1 MSESEKKSKLLHQ
14 ITSNDFLPSLSP
26 LTIQLID
33 AASNEN
39 TSVLDLNRIIE
50 QDPGLTTRLLKM
62 VNSAYFG
69 RRTKISSISHA
80 IIMAGF
86 KRVRLMALNISL
98 RDTFPL
104 GRVGGMDY
112 DLFWKTS
119 LYRALIAQGF
129 SQAGPLAEELDPEE
143 VFTAGLILEIGMPL
157 LFHICPPALKETFPG
172 GANPLLDLVAWE
184 IEHLGINHREVGRVV
199 LQRWHFPEQIIESQ
213 KYFGPEALQGDRTPL
228 VKILEFSR
236 ICTQIFFGPQDEF
249 HLLDSLAQAQGL
261 SPEIMNEIL
270 VTTFSRVEDV
280 AGQLR
285 LLINSQDDLL
295 LVMEKANRTLARIN
309 GSLES
314 SFVKVFNLIS
324 DLEQSAPQEPGEER
338 EEKNKL
344 LENTLEAVV
353 HEIRN
358 PLMAIGGFAHR
369 LAKNVEQRGD
379 VIEYVHLI
387 TKESLRLEKVLKDLV
402 AYSQI
407 YKPFIVTRDIIQ
419 MVEKVLA
426 GLQRRLDEKDIRLNR
441 LYRPT
446 PILIP
451 LDEAEIAKA
460 LQCLLETEIHLLEK
474 MDRQLWIDI
483 EEIQE
488 DREIRISLSM
498 KAGQFPEELR
508 NTLLGKDFSGKTFG
522 LGLGLSLARKII
534 TAHGGRLELTQ
545 ENDLNALSV
554 FLPSS
559 IAG

>member
-1 MSESEKKSKLLHQ
+1 MTDSEKKGRILHQ

-26 LTIQLID
+26 LTIQLIE
-33 AASNEN
+33 AASDER

-119 LYRALIAQGF
+119 LYRALLAQGF
-129 SQAGPLAEELDPEE
+129 SQAGPMAEELDPEE
-143 VFTAGLILEIGMPL
+143 IFTAGLILEIGMLL
-157 LFHICPPALKETFPG
+157 LFHICSPEQKEAFPG
-172 GANPLLDLVAWE
+172 GNTPLKDLISWE
-184 IEHLGINHREVGRVV
+184 NEHLGINHREVGRVV
-199 LQRWHFPEQIIESQ
+199 LHRWNFSEPIIESQ
-213 KYFGPEALQGDRTPL
+213 KYFGPEALEDDRSPQ
-228 VKILEFSR
+228 VRILEFSR
-236 ICTQIFFGPQDEF
+236 ICTQIFFGPQDDF
-249 HLLDSLAQAQGL
+249 HLLDSLAPAQGL
-261 SPEIMNEIL
+261 SPDIINEIL
-270 VTTFSRVEDV
+270 VTTFSRVEEG

-285 LLINSQDDLL
+285 LMINSQDDLMM
-295 LVMEKANRTLARIN
+295 VMEKANRTLAKIN

-314 SFVKVFNLIS
+314 SFVKVFNLIT
-324 DLEQSAPQEPGEER
+324 DLEQSSVQEPSEEQ
-338 EEKNKL
+338 EEKNRL
-344 LENTLEAVV
+344 VENTLEAVV

-369 LAKNVEQRGD
+369 LAKNMEQRGD

-407 YKPFIVTRDIIQ
+407 YKPFIVTRNIFQ
-419 MVEKVLA
+419 VVEKMLA
-426 GLQRRLDEKDIRLNR
+426 GHQDLLDEKEVRLIRL
-441 LYRPT
+441 YQPT

-451 LDEAEIAKA
+451 LDEAEISKA
-460 LQCLLETEIHLLEK
+460 LQCLLETEIQLLEK
-474 MDRQLWIDI
+474 MDRHLWIGL
-483 EEIQE
+483 EEVPE
-488 DREIRISLSM
+488 KREVRISLST

-508 NTLLGKDFSGKTFG
+508 HTLLGKDFSGQSFG

-534 TAHGGRLELTQ
+534 TAHGGRLELTLQ
-545 ENDLNALSV
+545 NDLNTLSV
-554 FLPSS
+554 FLPASV
-559 IAG
+559 G

>member
-1 MSESEKKSKLLHQ
+1 M
-14 ITSNDFLPSLSP
+14 NG
-26 LTIQLID
+26 
-33 AASNEN
+33 

-69 RRTKISSISHA
+69 RRNKISSISHA

-119 LYRALIAQGF
+119 LYRAMIAQGF
-129 SQAGPLAEELDPEE
+129 SQTGPMAEELDPEE
-143 VFTAGLILEIGMPL
+143 IFTAGLILEIGMLL
-157 LFHICPPALKETFPG
+157 LFHICPPVQKEAFPG
-172 GANPLLDLVAWE
+172 GGTALLDLIAWE
-184 IEHLGINHREVGRVV
+184 NEHLGINHREVGRII
-199 LQRWHFPEQIIESQ
+199 LHRWNFSEPIVESQ
-213 KYFGPEALQGDRTPL
+213 KYFGPEALQADRSPQ
-228 VKILEFSR
+228 VRILEFAR
-236 ICTQIFFGPQDEF
+236 ICTQIFFGSQDDF
-249 HLLDSLAQAQGL
+249 HMLDSLAKAQGI
-261 SPEIMNEIL
+261 SPEILMDIL
-270 VTTFSRVEDV
+270 VTTFSRVEEV

-285 LLINSQDDLL
+285 LMINSQDDLL
-295 LVMEKANRTLARIN
+295 LVMEKANRTLAKIN

-314 SFVKVFNLIS
+314 SFVKVFNLIT
-324 DLEQSAPQEPGEER
+324 DLEQSAVQEPSEEQ
-338 EEKNKL
+338 EEKNRL

-387 TKESLRLEKVLKDLV
+387 TKESLRLEKVMKDLV

-407 YKPFIVTRDIIQ
+407 YKPFIITRNIVQ
-419 MVEKVLA
+419 VVEKVLA
-426 GLQRRLDEKDIRLNR
+426 SRQELLDEKNIRLIR
-441 LYRPT
+441 LYPPA

-451 LDEAEIAKA
+451 LDEAEITKA
-460 LQCLLETEIHLLEK
+460 LQCLLETEIQILEK
-474 MDRQLWIDI
+474 MDRQLWIGL
-483 EEIQE
+483 EKASEN
-488 DREIRISLSM
+488 REIRISLST

-508 NTLLGKDFSGKTFG
+508 LTLLGKDFSGRAFG

-534 TAHGGRLELTQ
+534 AAHGGRLELTM
-545 ENDLNALSV
+545 ENELNTLSIY
-554 FLPSS
+554 LPVS
-559 IAG
+559 IG

>member
-1 MSESEKKSKLLHQ
+1 MMDSEKRSRILHQ

-26 LTIQLID
+26 LTIQLIE
-33 AASNEN
+33 AASDERS
-39 TSVLDLNRIIE
+39 SVLDLNRIIE

-104 GRVGGMDY
+104 GRVGGIDY

-129 SQAGPLAEELDPEE
+129 SQAGRLSEALDPEE
-143 VFTAGLILEIGMPL
+143 IFTAGLILEIGMLL
-157 LFHICPPALKETFPG
+157 LFHVCPKEHQAVFPG
-172 GANPLLDLVAWE
+172 GAMALTDLIAWE
-184 IEHLGINHREVGRVV
+184 NEHLGINHREVGRII
-199 LQRWHFPEQIIESQ
+199 LQRWHFPDQIIESQ
-213 KYFGPEALQGDRTPL
+213 KYFGPEALQGDRSPW
-228 VKILEFSR
+228 VRILEFAR
-236 ICTQIFFGPQDEF
+236 ICTQIFFGPQDDF
-249 HLLDSLAQAQGL
+249 QLLDSLALAQGL
-261 SPEIMNEIL
+261 SPEILNEIL
-270 VTTFSRVEDV
+270 VTTFSQVEEV

-285 LLINSQDDLL
+285 LMVNSQDDLL
-295 LVMEKANRTLARIN
+295 MVMEKANRTLTKIN

-324 DLEQSAPQEPGEER
+324 DLEQSTVQEPTEEL

-358 PLMAIGGFAHR
+358 PLMAIGGFANR

-407 YKPFIVTRDIIQ
+407 YKPFIITRNIIQ
-419 MVEKVLA
+419 VVEKMLA
-426 GLQRRLDEKDIRLNR
+426 GYQDLLDEKDIRLNR
-441 LYRPT
+441 LYRST
-446 PILIP
+446 SILIP
-451 LDEAEIAKA
+451 LDEAEITKA
-460 LQCLLETEIHLLEK
+460 LQCLLETEIQLLEK
-474 MDRQLWIDI
+474 MDRQLWIGL
-483 EEIQE
+483 EEVLE
-488 DREIRISLSM
+488 KKEVRISLST

-508 NTLLGKDFSGKTFG
+508 HTLLGRDFSGKSFG

-534 TAHGGRLELTQ
+534 TAHGGRLELTL
-545 ENDLNALSV
+545 EDDLNTLSV
-554 FLPSS
+554 FLPAS
-559 IAG
+559 IG

>member
-1 MSESEKKSKLLHQ
+1 
-14 ITSNDFLPSLSP
+14 
-26 LTIQLID
+26 
-33 AASNEN
+33 
-39 TSVLDLNRIIE
+39 
-50 QDPGLTTRLLKM
+50 M

-129 SQAGPLAEELDPEE
+129 SQAGRLAEELDPEE
-143 VFTAGLILEIGMPL
+143 IFTAGLILEIGMLL
-157 LFHICPPALKETFPG
+157 LFHVCPTGLKESFPG
-172 GANPLLDLVAWE
+172 GATALTDLIAWE
-184 IEHLGINHREVGRVV
+184 IEHLGINHREVGRII
-199 LQRWHFPEQIIESQ
+199 LQRWHFPDQIIESQ
-213 KYFGPEALQGDRTPL
+213 KYFGPEALGGERSPL
-228 VKILEFSR
+228 VRILEFAR
-236 ICTQIFFGPQDEF
+236 ICTQIFFGPQDDF
-249 HLLDSLAQAQGL
+249 QLLDSLALAQGL
-261 SPEIMNEIL
+261 SPEILNEIL
-270 VTTFSRVEDV
+270 VTTFSQVEEV

-285 LLINSQDDLL
+285 LMINSQDDLL
-295 LVMEKANRTLARIN
+295 MVMEKANRTLTKIN

-324 DLEQSAPQEPGEER
+324 DLEQSTFQEPTEEL

-358 PLMAIGGFAHR
+358 PLMAIGGFANR

-407 YKPFIVTRDIIQ
+407 YKPFIVTRNIIQ
-419 MVEKVLA
+419 VVEKMLA
-426 GLQRRLDEKDIRLNR
+426 GCQDLLDEKDIRLIR
-441 LYRPT
+441 LYRST

-451 LDEAEIAKA
+451 LDEAEITKA
-460 LQCLLETEIHLLEK
+460 LQCLLETEIQLLEK
-474 MDRQLWIDI
+474 MDRQLWIGL
-483 EEIQE
+483 EEVLE
-488 DREIRISLSM
+488 KKEVRISLST

-508 NTLLGKDFSGKTFG
+508 HTLLGKDFSGKSFG

-534 TAHGGRLELTQ
+534 TAHGGRLELTL
-545 ENDLNALSV
+545 ENDLNTLSV
-554 FLPSS
+554 FLPAS
-559 IAG
+559 IG

>member
-1 MSESEKKSKLLHQ
+1 MMDSEKRSRILHQ

-26 LTIQLID
+26 LTIQLIE
-33 AASNEN
+33 AASDERS
-39 TSVLDLNRIIE
+39 SVLDLNRIIE

-104 GRVGGMDY
+104 GRVGGIDY

-129 SQAGPLAEELDPEE
+129 SQAGRLAEALDPEE
-143 VFTAGLILEIGMPL
+143 IFTAGLILEIGMLL
-157 LFHICPPALKETFPG
+157 LFHVCPKEHQAVFPG
-172 GANPLLDLVAWE
+172 GAMALTDLIAWE
-184 IEHLGINHREVGRVV
+184 NEHLGINHREVGRII
-199 LQRWHFPEQIIESQ
+199 LQRWHFPDQIIESQ
-213 KYFGPEALQGDRTPL
+213 KYFGPEALQGDRSPW
-228 VKILEFSR
+228 VRILEFAR
-236 ICTQIFFGPQDEF
+236 ICTQIFFGPQDDF
-249 HLLDSLAQAQGL
+249 QLLDSLALAQGL
-261 SPEIMNEIL
+261 SPEILNEIL
-270 VTTFSRVEDV
+270 VTTFSQVEEV

-285 LLINSQDDLL
+285 LMINSQDDLL
-295 LVMEKANRTLARIN
+295 MVMEKANRTLTKIN

-324 DLEQSAPQEPGEER
+324 DLEQSTVQEPTEEL

-358 PLMAIGGFAHR
+358 PLMAIGGFANR

-407 YKPFIVTRDIIQ
+407 YKPFIITRNIIQ
-419 MVEKVLA
+419 VVEKMLA
-426 GLQRRLDEKDIRLNR
+426 GYQDLLDEKDIRLNR
-441 LYRPT
+441 LYRST
-446 PILIP
+446 SILIP
-451 LDEAEIAKA
+451 LDEAEITKA
-460 LQCLLETEIHLLEK
+460 LQCLLETEIQLLEK
-474 MDRQLWIDI
+474 MDRQLWIGL
-483 EEIQE
+483 EEVLE
-488 DREIRISLSM
+488 KKEVRISLST

-508 NTLLGKDFSGKTFG
+508 HTLLGRDFSGKSFG

-534 TAHGGRLELTQ
+534 TAHGGRLELTL
-545 ENDLNALSV
+545 EDDLNTLSV
-554 FLPSS
+554 
-559 IAG
+559 

>member
-1 MSESEKKSKLLHQ
+1 MMESEKKSRILLQ

-26 LTIQLID
+26 LTIQLIE
-33 AASNEN
+33 AASDER

-129 SQAGPLAEELDPEE
+129 SQAGPMAEELDPEE
-143 VFTAGLILEIGMPL
+143 IFAAGLILEIGMLL
-157 LFHICPPALKETFPG
+157 LFHICSPAQKEAFPG
-172 GANPLLDLVAWE
+172 GATTLTDLIAWE
-184 IEHLGINHREVGRVV
+184 NEHLGINHREVGRII
-199 LQRWHFPEQIIESQ
+199 LQRWHFPDQIIESQ
-213 KYFGPEALQGDRTPL
+213 KYFGPEALQGDRSPL
-228 VKILEFSR
+228 VRILEFAR
-236 ICTQIFFGPQDEF
+236 ICTQIFFGSQDDF
-249 HLLDSLAQAQGL
+249 QGLDSLASAQGL
-261 SPEIMNEIL
+261 SPESINDIL
-270 VTTFSRVEDV
+270 VTTFSRVEEV

-285 LLINSQDDLL
+285 LMINSQDDLL
-295 LVMEKANRTLARIN
+295 MVMEKANRTLARIN

-324 DLEQSAPQEPGEER
+324 DLEQSTVQEPTEEL
-338 EEKNKL
+338 EKKNKL

-407 YKPFIVTRDIIQ
+407 YKPFIVTRNIIQ
-419 MVEKVLA
+419 VVEKVLA
-426 GLQRRLDEKDIRLNR
+426 GEQDRLTEKDTRLIRLY
-441 LYRPT
+441 LPT

-451 LDEAEIAKA
+451 LDEAEITKA
-460 LQCLLETEIHLLEK
+460 LQCLLETEIQILGK
-474 MDRQLWIDI
+474 MDRQLWVGL
-483 EEIQE
+483 EKVSEN
-488 DREIRISLSM
+488 REVRISLSI

-508 NTLLGKDFSGKTFG
+508 HTLLGKDFSGKSFG
-522 LGLGLSLARKII
+522 MGLGLSLARKII
-534 TAHGGRLELTQ
+534 TAHGGRLEITL
-545 ENDLNALSV
+545 ENDLNTLSV
-554 FLPSS
+554 FLPAS
-559 IAG
+559 IG

>member
-1 MSESEKKSKLLHQ
+1 MMDSEKRSRILHQ

-26 LTIQLID
+26 LTIQLIE
-33 AASNEN
+33 AASDER

-129 SQAGPLAEELDPEE
+129 SQASLLAEELDPEE
-143 VFTAGLILEIGMPL
+143 IFTAGLILEIGMLL
-157 LFHICPPALKETFPG
+157 LFPVCPAGLKEAFPG
-172 GANPLLDLVAWE
+172 GATALTDLIAWE
-184 IEHLGINHREVGRVV
+184 IEHLGINHREVGRII
-199 LQRWHFPEQIIESQ
+199 LQRWHFPDQIIESQ
-213 KYFGPEALQGDRTPL
+213 KHFGPEALQADRSPL
-228 VKILEFSR
+228 VRILEFAR
-236 ICTQIFFGPQDEF
+236 ICTQIFFGSQDDF
-249 HLLDSLAQAQGL
+249 LLLDSLAPAQGL
-261 SPEIMNEIL
+261 SSEILNEIL
-270 VTTFSRVEDV
+270 VTTFSQVEEV

-285 LLINSQDDLL
+285 LMINSQDDLL
-295 LVMEKANRTLARIN
+295 MVMEKANRTLARIN

-324 DLEQSAPQEPGEER
+324 DLEQSPVQEPSEEL

-407 YKPFIVTRDIIQ
+407 YKPFITTRNIIQ
-419 MVEKVLA
+419 VVEKVLA
-426 GLQRRLDEKDIRLNR
+426 VHQDLLDEKNIRLIR
-441 LYRPT
+441 LYRST
-446 PILIP
+446 SILIP
-451 LDEAEIAKA
+451 LDEAEISKA
-460 LQCLLETEIHLLEK
+460 LQCLLETEIQILEK
-474 MDRQLWIDI
+474 MDRQLWIGL
-483 EEIQE
+483 EEVLE
-488 DREIRISLSM
+488 KKEVRISFST

-508 NTLLGKDFSGKTFG
+508 HTLLGKDFSGKSFG

-534 TAHGGRLELTQ
+534 TAHGGRLELSQ
-545 ENDLNALSV
+545 ENDLNTLSV
-554 FLPSS
+554 FLPAV
-559 IAG
+559 IG

>member
-1 MSESEKKSKLLHQ
+1 MMESEKKSKILHQ
-14 ITSNDFLPSLSP
+14 ITSTDSLPSLSP
-26 LTIQLID
+26 LTIQLIE
-33 AASNEN
+33 AASDER

-129 SQAGPLAEELDPEE
+129 SQAGPMAEELDPEE
-143 VFTAGLILEIGMPL
+143 IFAAGLILEIGMLL
-157 LFHICPPALKETFPG
+157 LFHICPPAQKESFPG
-172 GANPLLDLVAWE
+172 GATPLTDLIAWE
-184 IEHLGINHREVGRVV
+184 NEHLGINHREVGRIV
-199 LQRWHFPEQIIESQ
+199 LQHWHFPDQIIESQ
-213 KYFGPEALQGDRTPL
+213 KHFGPEALQGDRSPL
-228 VKILEFSR
+228 VRILEFAR
-236 ICTQIFFGPQDEF
+236 ICTQIFFGPQDDF
-249 HLLDSLAQAQGL
+249 QLLDSLAPAQGL
-261 SPEIMNEIL
+261 RPDSINDIL
-270 VTTFSRVEDV
+270 VTTFSKVEEV

-285 LLINSQDDLL
+285 LMINSQDDLL
-295 LVMEKANRTLARIN
+295 LVMEKANRTLAKIN

-314 SFVKVFNLIS
+314 SFVKVFNLIT
-324 DLEQSAPQEPGEER
+324 DLEQSTVQEPTEEL

-402 AYSQI
+402 AYSQT
-407 YKPFIVTRDIIQ
+407 YKPFIITRNIIQ
-419 MVEKVLA
+419 VLEKVLA
-426 GLQRRLDEKDIRLNR
+426 GEQERLTEKDIHLIR
-441 LYRPT
+441 LYRQPA

-451 LDEAEIAKA
+451 LDEAEITKA
-460 LQCLLETEIHLLEK
+460 LQCLLETEIRLLEK
-474 MDRQLWIDI
+474 MDRRLWIGL
-483 EEIQE
+483 EEVLE
-488 DREIRISLSM
+488 KREVRISLGT

-508 NTLLGKDFSGKTFG
+508 HILLGKDFSGKSFG
-522 LGLGLSLARKII
+522 MGLGLSLARKII
-534 TAHGGRLELTQ
+534 TAHGGRLELTL
-545 ENDLNALSV
+545 ENDLNILSV
-554 FLPSS
+554 FLPAS
-559 IAG
+559 IG

>member
-1 MSESEKKSKLLHQ
+1 MVESEKRSRILHQ

-26 LTIQLID
+26 LTIQLIE
-33 AASNEN
+33 AASNER

-129 SQAGPLAEELDPEE
+129 SQAGPLAEDLDPEE
-143 VFTAGLILEIGMPL
+143 IFTAGLILEIGMLL
-157 LFHICPPALKETFPG
+157 LFPVCPPALKETFPG
-172 GANPLLDLVAWE
+172 GTTPLEDLVSWE
-184 IEHLGINHREVGRVV
+184 IEHLGITHREVGRII

-213 KYFGPEALQGDRTPL
+213 KYFGPEALQEGRSPL
-228 VKILEFSR
+228 VRILEFAR
-236 ICTQIFFGPQDEF
+236 ICTQIFFGSRDDFQ
-249 HLLDSLAQAQGL
+249 LLDGLAPTQGL
-261 SPEIMNEIL
+261 SPQIINEIL
-270 VTTFSRVEDV
+270 VTSFSQVEEV

-285 LLINSQDDLL
+285 LMINSQDDLL
-295 LVMEKANRTLARIN
+295 MVMEKANRTLARIN

-324 DLEQSAPQEPGEER
+324 DLEHSTVQEASEEQ
-338 EEKNKL
+338 EEKNRL

-358 PLMAIGGFAHR
+358 PLMAIGGFAQR

-402 AYSQI
+402 AYSQV
-407 YKPFIVTRDIIQ
+407 YKPFIITRNILQ
-419 MVEKVLA
+419 VVEKVLT
-426 GLQRRLDEKDIRLNR
+426 GHLDRLSEKDIQLIR
-441 LYRPT
+441 LYRAT

-451 LDEAEIAKA
+451 LDEAEISKA

-474 MDRQLWIDI
+474 MDRQLWIGL

-488 DREIRISLSM
+488 NREVRISLST

-545 ENDLNALSV
+545 ENDLNTLSV
-554 FLPSS
+554 FLPAS
-559 IAG
+559 IGG

>member
-1 MSESEKKSKLLHQ
+1 MMDSEKRSRILHQ

-26 LTIQLID
+26 LTIQLIE
-33 AASNEN
+33 AASDER

-69 RRTKISSISHA
+69 RRAKISSISHA

-129 SQAGPLAEELDPEE
+129 SQASLLAEELDPEE
-143 VFTAGLILEIGMPL
+143 IFTAGLILEIGMLL
-157 LFHICPPALKETFPG
+157 LFPVCPAGLKEAFPG
-172 GANPLLDLVAWE
+172 GATALTDLIAWE
-184 IEHLGINHREVGRVV
+184 IEHLGINHREVGRII
-199 LQRWHFPEQIIESQ
+199 LQHWHFPDQIIESQ
-213 KYFGPEALQGDRTPL
+213 KHFGPEALQADRSPL
-228 VKILEFSR
+228 VRILEFAR
-236 ICTQIFFGPQDEF
+236 ICTQIFFGSQDDF
-249 HLLDSLAQAQGL
+249 SLLDSLAPAQGL
-261 SPEIMNEIL
+261 SSEIINEIL
-270 VTTFSRVEDV
+270 VTTFSQVEEV

-285 LLINSQDDLL
+285 LMINSQDDLL
-295 LVMEKANRTLARIN
+295 MVMEKANRTLARIN

-324 DLEQSAPQEPGEER
+324 DLEQSTVQEPAEEL

-407 YKPFIVTRDIIQ
+407 YKPFITTRNIIQ
-419 MVEKVLA
+419 VMEKVLA
-426 GLQRRLDEKDIRLNR
+426 IHQDLLDEKGIRLIR
-441 LYRPT
+441 LYRAT

-451 LDEAEIAKA
+451 LDEAEISKA
-460 LQCLLETEIHLLEK
+460 LQCLLETEIQILGK
-474 MDRQLWIDI
+474 MDRQLWIGL
-483 EEIQE
+483 EEVLE
-488 DREIRISLSM
+488 KKEVRISFST

-508 NTLLGKDFSGKTFG
+508 HTLLGRDFSGKSFG

-534 TAHGGRLELTQ
+534 TAHGGRLELSQ
-545 ENDLNALSV
+545 ENELNTLSV
-554 FLPSS
+554 FLPAV
-559 IAG
+559 IG